1 MLERVHRKGTLLHCW
16 WEYTLVQ
23 PLQRTVWSFPK
34 KTKNRTTMLFNNPTP
49 GHISRENHNLKSKTL
64 IHAPQCSLQHYS
76 LISKTWKQPKCP
88 QTEEWI
94 KKMWYMENYSTIK
107 KEWNNAI
114 YNNMDGPRDYYT
126 KWSKS
131 EKEKYHTIS
140 LICGI

>member
-1 MLERVHRKGTLLHCW
+1 MHRKGTLLHCW

-94 KKMWYMENYSTIK
+94 KKIWCIYAMKYDSAIK
-107 KEWNNAI
+107 KEKNDGSRS
-114 YNNMDGPRDYYT
+114 NMDGSRNYHT

-131 EKEKYHTIS
+131 DRQIS
-140 LICGI
+140 GSIS